1 MTDPF
6 LDELASAHLDG
17 ATTPEEAARI
27 AADPSLQARVEALR
41 QVRAALGEVPPADP
55 VAREAGIAA
64 ALEAFAEAAPTERSG
79 ALPAPPVLAP
89 RRGPSSTALRV
100 LGAAAAIALLAL
112 LVPVLGR
119 LADGDDQQASFE
131 QTGSA
136 IGGAPDAAAGG
147 AEDRPRTPSLRPPR
161 RRRDWRRSGPSMTWR
176 RSWPRS
182 TTTARRTLLEATPS
196 DSFAHRR
203 VPGGLSPT
211 DGAAGQRHRPRA
223 PPSGRLER
231 PSRAMPS
238 SSRCAPNR
246 AAPGPCWSS
255 GPTTARS
262 SRERSLEG

>member
-41 QVRAALGEVPPADP
+41 QVRAALSEVPPADP

-64 ALEAFAEAAPTERSG
+64 ALEAFAEATPTERSG

-89 RRGPSSTALRV
+89 RRGLSSTALRV

-131 QTGSA
+131 ETGSA

-147 AEDRPRTPSLRPPR
+147 SAAEDAAAP
-161 RRRDWRRSGPSMTWR
+161 
-176 RSWPRS
+176 
-182 TTTARRTLLEATPS
+182 TTTASRQTGGA
-196 DSFAHRR
+196 R
-203 VPGGLSPT
+203 VL
-211 DGAAGQRHRPRA
+211 R
-223 PPSGRLER
+223 
-231 PSRAMPS
+231 
-238 SSRCAPNR
+238 
-246 AAPGPCWSS
+246 
-255 GPTTARS
+255 
-262 SRERSLEG
+262 

>member
-41 QVRAALGEVPPADP
+41 QVRAALSEVPPADP

-64 ALEAFAEAAPTERSG
+64 ALEAFAEATPTERSG

-131 QTGSA
+131 QTGST

-147 AEDRPRTPSLRPPR
+147 AEDAATP
-161 RRRDWRRSGPSMTWR
+161 
-176 RSWPRS
+176 
-182 TTTARRTLLEATPS
+182 TTTASRGLAAVGSFDDLAALLAAVEADRSPELFESIPASGSAVDEEPATCPPPTVQDGATSTSGSTIRQARAALAGDAVIVTVRTE
-196 DSFAHRR
+196 
-203 VPGGLSPT
+203 PGGARTVLV
-211 DGAAGQRHRPRA
+211 QRA
-223 PPSGRLER
+223 DDCTIV
-231 PSRAMPS
+231 A
-238 SSRCAPNR
+238 
-246 AAPGPCWSS
+246 
-255 GPTTARS
+255 
-262 SRERSLEG
+262 ERSLEG